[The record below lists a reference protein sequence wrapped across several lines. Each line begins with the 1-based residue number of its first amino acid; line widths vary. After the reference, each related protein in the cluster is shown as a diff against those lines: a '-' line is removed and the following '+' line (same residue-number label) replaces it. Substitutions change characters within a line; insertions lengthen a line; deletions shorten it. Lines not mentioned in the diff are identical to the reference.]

1 MPKKFEPTPSML
13 ALLEDDECLTRVTHL
28 TFGRNV
34 EFVAPLISKGT
45 ITKMNCKIL
54 DERIQGLLD
63 EHPGNLLSLR
73 CVFHDQQAPLLSFI
87 ALKPGT
93 YCNLVSLGEIQS
105 SFRSVSE
112 ILHADTR

>member
-1 MPKKFEPTPSML
+1 MPKKFKPTPSML

-28 TFGRNV
+28 IFGRNV
-34 EFVAPLISKGT
+34 EVVAPLISKGT

-63 EHPGNLLSLR
+63 EHPGTLLNLR
-73 CVFHDQQAPLLSFI
+73 CVFNDQQAPLLSFI
-87 ALKPGT
+87 KLKPGN
-93 YCNLVSLGEIQS
+93 YCNLVTLGEIQS

-112 ILHADTR
+112 ILHAHTR